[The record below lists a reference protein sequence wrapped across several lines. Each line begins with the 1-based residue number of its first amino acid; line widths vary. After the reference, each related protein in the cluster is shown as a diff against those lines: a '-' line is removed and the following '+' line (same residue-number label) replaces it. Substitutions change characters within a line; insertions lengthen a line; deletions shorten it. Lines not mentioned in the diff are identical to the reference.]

1 MSDNG
6 ESDVAFPQGSDQD
19 SGEEEDVDD
28 AEPEV
33 SRADIEKKKKA
44 AVPSLFSPNQMAR
57 HSIMIQGHTNVREYE
72 NVIGAAAKK
81 AKVKAHTDAVRVE
94 DHIKLQHMGT
104 LMESWRDKGDSKNYS
119 DS

>member
-1 MSDNG
+1 M
-6 ESDVAFPQGSDQD
+6 
-19 SGEEEDVDD
+19 DD

-81 AKVKAHTDAVRVE
+81 AKVRREMEKNGKRKKKGGGMLWARVY
-94 DHIKLQHMGT
+94 T
-104 LMESWRDKGDSKNYS
+104 T
-119 DS
+119 

>member
-1 MSDNG
+1 M
-6 ESDVAFPQGSDQD
+6 
-19 SGEEEDVDD
+19 DD

-81 AKVKAHTDAVRVE
+81 AKVREERWKKKGGGMLWARVY
-94 DHIKLQHMGT
+94 T
-104 LMESWRDKGDSKNYS
+104 T
-119 DS
+119 

>member
-1 MSDNG
+1 M
-6 ESDVAFPQGSDQD
+6 
-19 SGEEEDVDD
+19 DD

-81 AKVKAHTDAVRVE
+81 AMRRSRGNDERPKE
-94 DHIKLQHMGT
+94 NQQHNM
-104 LMESWRDKGDSKNYS
+104 MM
-119 DS
+119 

>member
-1 MSDNG
+1 M
-6 ESDVAFPQGSDQD
+6 
-19 SGEEEDVDD
+19 DD

-81 AKVKAHTDAVRVE
+81 AKVREIKKRKKKRGGDVVGTYILPKRAVVACSCQGCM
-94 DHIKLQHMGT
+94 HAVVT
-104 LMESWRDKGDSKNYS
+104 
-119 DS
+119 